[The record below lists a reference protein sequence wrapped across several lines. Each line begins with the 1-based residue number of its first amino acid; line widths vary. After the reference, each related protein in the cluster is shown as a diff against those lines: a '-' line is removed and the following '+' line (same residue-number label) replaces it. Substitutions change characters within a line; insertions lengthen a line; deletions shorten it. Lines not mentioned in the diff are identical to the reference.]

1 MKIFRNDRLI
11 ARNSKIGQW
20 ISLAAL
26 IVLGVGMYIS
36 FARQELLSYALI
48 CLALGFILTQISMY
62 MGKRWGRSPRPD
74 ELLDAGLKGLHSD
87 FHMYHYLTP
96 TSHLLVGPAGI
107 WVLMPYHQRGKVE
120 YRNKRW
126 HLSGGGLLQ
135 GYLRLFGQEGL
146 GKPEADAQAEI
157 HSITRFL
164 SRETEHIE
172 IPEVYAAL
180 IFTDDQ
186 LELNPDGSPLP
197 AMKLKRMKE
206 FFRQKSKDRVLP
218 SELLQA
224 IASSLPN

>member
-1 MKIFRNDRLI
+1 
-11 ARNSKIGQW
+11 
-20 ISLAAL
+20 
-26 IVLGVGMYIS
+26 
-36 FARQELLSYALI
+36 
-48 CLALGFILTQISMY
+48 
-62 MGKRWGRSPRPD
+62 
-74 ELLDAGLKGLHSD
+74 
-87 FHMYHYLTP
+87 
-96 TSHLLVGPAGI
+96 
-107 WVLMPYHQRGKVE
+107 
-120 YRNKRW
+120 
-126 HLSGGGLLQ
+126 
-135 GYLRLFGQEGL
+135 LRLFGQEGL

-206 FFRQKSKDRVLP
+206 FFRQKSKDRVLQ